1 MYNLD
6 IRIPGNMEAVV
17 IQIRRMIVILATV
30 TVALTGL
37 WQVGRLWDAGV
48 AAASPLLTPTLEASP
63 SPTPTGTPVF
73 SATLSIVPDRTSLRV
88 GETLTLVAD
97 IDVSEGCQYP
107 ILELSLYQATD
118 EPPIFAHID
127 PPADLL
133 TAPITLPSAWTFRAT
148 HPGTATFDARSYGE
162 RYCNDFWNWHY
173 LSGQSEPIR
182 VDPAAAWL
190 PLVSR

>member
-1 MYNLD
+1 M
-6 IRIPGNMEAVV
+6 

-37 WQVGRLWDAGV
+37 WQVGRLWDRRRRCGFTSADADSGSL
-48 AAASPLLTPTLEASP
+48 AQ
-63 SPTPTGTPVF
+63 PTPTGTIRLL
-73 SATLSIVPDRTSLRV
+73 ATLSIVPDRTSLRV
-88 GETLTLVAD
+88 GNLTLVAD

-107 ILELSLYQATD
+107 ILESCRCIRATD
-118 EPPIFAHID
+118 EPPIFAHIND

-148 HPGTATFDARSYGE
+148 HPARPHLTPGHTVSDIAMTSGTGTICPASRS
-162 RYCNDFWNWHY
+162 RSA
-173 LSGQSEPIR
+173 LTRRPM
-182 VDPAAAWL
+182 WL